1 MATTERQAAEERAEQ
16 PAEGLAEAGAPEPC
30 GADDSVGE
38 LVSAVTSD
46 AQTLFRQEMELAKA
60 EMRQEAVKA
69 GKAAGMFG
77 GAGFA
82 GYMVA
87 LFLSLAGVAA
97 LDNVM
102 DAAWAALIITGVWA
116 LIGLILFARARSGM
130 RSVSPTPGQTMA
142 TLKEDAQWARHPRRS

>member
-1 MATTERQAAEERAEQ
+1 MATTERHTREER
-16 PAEGLAEAGAPEPC
+16 PHDGSIG
-30 GADDSVGE
+30 S

-46 AQTLFRQEMELAKA
+46 VQALFRQEIELAKA
-60 EMRQEAVKA
+60 EMRQEAASA

-87 LFLSLAGVAA
+87 VFLSLTAWAA

-102 DAAWAALIITGVWA
+102 DAAWAALIVTLVWA
-116 LIGLILFARARSGM
+116 VIGAALYLMARSRM
-130 RSVSPTPGQTMA
+130 RRVSPKPDQTLASM
-142 TLKEDAQWARHPRRS
+142 KENARWARHRSS

>member
-16 PAEGLAEAGAPEPC
+16 PAEAGAQEPS
-30 GADDSVGE
+30 GADGSVGE

-87 LFLSLAGVAA
+87 VFLSLAGVAA
-97 LDNVM
+97 LNNVM

-130 RSVSPTPGQTMA
+130 RSVSPTPDQTMA